1 MWKKKEEPRPPV
13 PQQNQPPLPN
23 SPVYTPPRAP
33 MPPPANPVAAHQPVP
48 VTPVAHT
55 PVPHVPAAPPE
66 LPREAARPP
75 QAVLRPQETS
85 ASVITKGIVIS
96 GEILGGEDLQIDGE
110 VKGTVLVPDAR
121 VVVTT
126 EGKASGSIEAREIVM
141 RGKLKG
147 NLRASERVLVGQTS
161 FWQGDS
167 ISPRLIIEEGAV
179 VRGKFEVA
187 QPNLK
192 KPAGKNGKPVEP
204 VAEEHLALRVSE
216 SKN

>member
-13 PQQNQPPLPN
+13 PQQNQPPLPHA
-23 SPVYTPPRAP
+23 PAYTPPRAP
-33 MPPPANPVAAHQPVP
+33 MPPPANPVATHQPPPVP
-48 VTPVAHT
+48 PIAHTPVAH
-55 PVPHVPAAPPE
+55 VPAPTPE
-66 LPREAARPP
+66 LPRETVR
-75 QAVLRPQETS
+75 QQTVLRPQETS

-110 VKGTVLVPDAR
+110 VRGTVLVPDAR

-167 ISPRLIIEEGAV
+167 ISPRLVIEEGAV

-204 VAEEHLALRVSE
+204 VVEEHLAVRVSE